1 MGRNKE
7 NSKRP
12 YRDLHERGGVGH
24 VLGKRDG
31 KHSGSGHM
39 KFFFFDKFKRCKG
52 KELNRIP
59 GFWCKELGRWW
70 HH

>member
-1 MGRNKE
+1 MGRNRE

-12 YRDLHERGGVGH
+12 YRDLHGGGH

-39 KFFFFDKFKRCKG
+39 KIFFFDKFKRCKG

-59 GFWCKELGRWW
+59 GFWCK
-70 HH
+70 